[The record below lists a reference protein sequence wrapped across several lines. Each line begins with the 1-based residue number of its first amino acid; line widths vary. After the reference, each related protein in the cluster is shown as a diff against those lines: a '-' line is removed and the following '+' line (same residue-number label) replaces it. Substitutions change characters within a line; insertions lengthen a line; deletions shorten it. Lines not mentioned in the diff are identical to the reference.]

1 MKLLLLG
8 TSGYHPNERR
18 HTACLMLPEAGIVL
32 DAGTGFFRVREH
44 LATSTLDILLTHV
57 HLDHVV
63 GLTFLL
69 STAWQKSLER
79 ITVHGAAEKLVA
91 VREHLLSEHLFPAPL
106 PCQWQPLDAGAF
118 TLGNVRVTHFP
129 LDHPGGSVGYRLDWI
144 DAQPRRSLA
153 YVTDTTAAR
162 DANYVRHIQGV
173 DLLVHEC
180 NFRDGQEEWAAKTGH
195 SSLTPVVQVAAA
207 AGASRLV
214 LMHFDSLDES
224 DDPVDLAA
232 ARLIFHATELGYDG
246 MSIDF

>member
-18 HTACLMLPEAGIVL
+18 HTACLMLPAEGIVL
-32 DAGTGFFRVREH
+32 DAGTGFFRVRPQ
-44 LATSTLDILLTHV
+44 LATRTLDILLTHV

-79 ITVHGAAEKLVA
+79 ITVHGAAEKLA
-91 VREHLLSEHLFPAPL
+91 AIREHLLSEQLFPAPL
-106 PCQWQPLDAGAF
+106 PCQWQPLSDGPL

-129 LDHPGGSVGYRLDWI
+129 LSHPGGSLGYRLDWS
-144 DAQPRRSLA
+144 DSKPQRALA
-153 YVTDTTAAR
+153 YVTDTTAAK
-162 DANYVRHIQGV
+162 DADYVQHIRGV

-195 SSLTPVVQVAAA
+195 SSMTPVAQVAAA
-207 AGASRLV
+207 AGAGRLI
-214 LMHFDSLDES
+214 LTHFDSLDES
-224 DDPVDLAA
+224 EDPIDLAA
-232 ARLIFHATELGYDG
+232 ARRIFRATDLGHDG
-246 MSIDF
+246 MEIDF